1 MTENYLN
8 RLSRITVEKAGDAV
22 LWINQKGNIRH
33 VNSET
38 CNRLD
43 YEYEELIQMNI
54 LDINPEFT
62 KDRTLKA
69 FRTLRAEGS
78 YLVESSHFTKSGREI
93 PVEISGNLVVIDGE
107 EFTCS
112 FVRDITERKR
122 KESALRGAL
131 MELRELKKQEDR
143 ARELATIKNKPSFNM
158 KEGEEIQTLDTLQKE
173 YITHVLQLCSWRV
186 SGKKG
191 AALLLGM
198 NANTLISRMK
208 KLGIK
213 RSEAAV

>member
-1 MTENYLN
+1 MEDYLN
-8 RLSRITVEKAGDAV
+8 RLSRITVEKADDAI
-22 LWINQKGNIRH
+22 LWINQNGGIKH
-33 VNSET
+33 VNSEA

-43 YEYEELIQMNI
+43 YEYKDLVKMNI

-62 KDRTLKA
+62 REHLLKA
-69 FRTLRAEGS
+69 FRTLRAEGN
-78 YLVESSHFTKSGREI
+78 YLIESSHFTKSGREI
-93 PVEISGNLVVIDGE
+93 PVEISGNLVLIDGE
-107 EFTCS
+107 EYTCS

-131 MELRELKKQEDR
+131 LELRELKMEEDR
-143 ARELATIKNKPSFNM
+143 TKELATIKDTTSFSL
-158 KEGEEIQTLDTLQKE
+158 KENEEIQTLDVFQKQ
-173 YITHVLQLCSWRV
+173 YITKVLQLCNWRI

-198 NANTLISRMK
+198 NSNTLISRMK

-213 RSEAAV
+213 RSEKAV

>member
-1 MTENYLN
+1 MTEEYLN
-8 RLSRITVEKAGDAV
+8 RLSRITVEKASDAV
-22 LWINQKGNIRH
+22 LWINQKGGIRH
-33 VNSET
+33 ANSEA

-43 YEYEELIQMNI
+43 YEYEELIQLNI
-54 LDINPEFT
+54 SDINPEYT
-62 KDRTLKA
+62 QERILKA

-107 EFTCS
+107 EYTCS

-131 MELRELKKQEDR
+131 LELRELKMEEDR
-143 ARELATIKNKPSFNM
+143 TKELATIKNTPSFNL
-158 KEGEEIQTLDTLQKE
+158 KDNEEIQTLDVLQKQ
-173 YITHVLQLCSWRV
+173 YITHVLQLCNWRI

-198 NANTLISRMK
+198 NSNTLISRMK
-208 KLGIK
+208 KLGIG
-213 RSEAAV
+213 RSEEAV

>member
-1 MTENYLN
+1 MTNEYLN
-8 RLSRITVEKAGDAV
+8 RLSRITVEKASDAI
-22 LWINQKGNIRH
+22 LWINQKGEIKH
-33 VNSET
+33 VNSEA

-43 YEYEELIQMNI
+43 YEYEELTQMNI
-54 LDINPEFT
+54 FDINPEFT
-62 KDRTLKA
+62 EERTQKA

-78 YLVESSHFTKSGREI
+78 YLVESSHFSKSGREI
-93 PVEISGNLVVIDGE
+93 PVEISGNLVIIDGVE
-107 EFTCS
+107 YTCS
-112 FVRDITERKR
+112 FVRDITVRKR

-131 MELRELKKQEDR
+131 LELRSLKMEEDR
-143 ARELATIKNKPSFNM
+143 AKELETIENTNSFTIG
-158 KEGEEIQTLDTLQKE
+158 GEDDIQTLDAFQKQ
-173 YITHVLQLCSWRV
+173 YITQILQLCNWRV

-213 RSEAAV
+213 RSEEAI

>member
-1 MTENYLN
+1 MTNDYLS
-8 RLSRITVEKAGDAV
+8 RLSRITVEKASDAI
-22 LWINQKGNIRH
+22 LWINQKGEIKH

-38 CNRLD
+38 CSRLD
-43 YEYEELIQMNI
+43 YEYEQLVQMNI

-62 KDRTLKA
+62 QERTLKA

-78 YLVESSHFTKSGREI
+78 YLVESSHFTKNGKEI
-93 PVEISGNLVVIDGE
+93 SVEISGNLVVIDGE
-107 EFTCS
+107 EYTCS

-131 MELRELKKQEDR
+131 LELRELKMQEDR
-143 ARELATIKNKPSFNM
+143 ARELETIKDTNPFSS
-158 KEGEEIQTLDTLQKE
+158 KESEEIQTLDALQKQ
-173 YITHVLQLCSWRV
+173 YITHVLQLCNWRV

-208 KLGIK
+208 KLGIR
-213 RSEAAV
+213 RSEEAI

>member
-1 MTENYLN
+1 MTNDYLS
-8 RLSRITVEKAGDAV
+8 RLSSITVEKASDAI
-22 LWINQKGNIRH
+22 LWINQKGEIKH

-43 YEYEELIQMNI
+43 YEYEQLVQMNI

-62 KDRTLKA
+62 QERTLKA

-78 YLVESSHFTKSGREI
+78 YLIESSHFTKNGKEI

-107 EFTCS
+107 EYTCS

-131 MELRELKKQEDR
+131 LELRELKMQEDR
-143 ARELATIKNKPSFNM
+143 TRELETIKDTNPFATQAN
-158 KEGEEIQTLDTLQKE
+158 EEIQTLDALQKQ
-173 YITHVLQLCSWRV
+173 YITHVLQLCNWRV

-208 KLGIK
+208 KLGIR
-213 RSEAAV
+213 RSEEAV

>member
-1 MTENYLN
+1 MTEDYLN
-8 RLSRITVEKAGDAV
+8 RLSRITVEKSGDAV
-22 LWINQKGNIRH
+22 LWINQKGQIKH
-33 VNSET
+33 VNSEA

-43 YEYEELIQMNI
+43 YEYKELVRMNI
-54 LDINPEFT
+54 SEINPEFT
-62 KDRTLKA
+62 GERTLRA

-78 YLVESSHFTKSGREI
+78 YLLESSHFTKSGREI

-107 EFTCS
+107 EYTCS

-131 MELRELKKQEDR
+131 MELRDLKKQEDR
-143 ARELATIKNKPSFNM
+143 AKELATIKDKPSFAL
-158 KEGEEIQTLDTLQKE
+158 KENEEIQTLDALQKQ
-173 YITHVLQLCSWRV
+173 YITHVLKLCKWRV

-208 KLGIK
+208 KLGIR
-213 RSEAAV
+213 RSEESV

>member
-1 MTENYLN
+1 MTEEYLN
-8 RLSRITVEKAGDAV
+8 RLSRITVEKASDAI
-22 LWINQKGNIRH
+22 LWINQKGEIKH

-43 YEYEELIQMNI
+43 YEYDELIGMNI

-62 KDRTLKA
+62 HERTLRA

-78 YLVESSHFTKSGREI
+78 YLVESSHFTKNGKEI

-107 EFTCS
+107 EYTCS

-131 MELRELKKQEDR
+131 LELRELKMQEDR
-143 ARELATIKNKPSFNM
+143 NKELITIQGTKSFTA
-158 KEGEEIQTLDTLQKE
+158 KEDEEIQTLDALQKQ
-173 YITHVLQLCSWRV
+173 YITRILKLCNWRV

-198 NANTLISRMK
+198 NSNTLISRMK

-213 RSEAAV
+213 RSEEAI

>member
-1 MTENYLN
+1 MTEDYLN

-22 LWINQKGNIRH
+22 LWINPKGDIRH
-33 VNSET
+33 VNSEA

-43 YEYEELIQMNI
+43 YEYEELVQMNI

-62 KDRTLKA
+62 QERTLKA

-78 YLVESSHFTKSGREI
+78 YLVESSHFTKNGREI
-93 PVEISGNLVVIDGE
+93 PVEISGNLVIIDGE
-107 EFTCS
+107 EYTCS

-131 MELRELKKQEDR
+131 MELRELKQQEDR
-143 ARELATIKNKPSFNM
+143 AKELATIKDKPSFYL
-158 KEGEEIQTLDTLQKE
+158 KENEEIQTLDALQKQ
-173 YITHVLQLCSWRV
+173 YITHVLQLCNWRI

-213 RSEAAV
+213 RSEEAI

>member
-1 MTENYLN
+1 MTNEYLS
-8 RLSRITVEKAGDAV
+8 RLSRITVEKASDAI
-22 LWINQKGNIRH
+22 LWINQKGEIKH

-43 YEYEELIQMNI
+43 YEYEQLVQMNI

-62 KDRTLKA
+62 KERTLRA

-78 YLVESSHFTKSGREI
+78 YLVESSHFTKNGKEI

-107 EFTCS
+107 EYTCS

-131 MELRELKKQEDR
+131 LELRELKMQEDR
-143 ARELATIKNKPSFNM
+143 AKELETIKNIKPFTTQAN
-158 KEGEEIQTLDTLQKE
+158 EEIQTLDALQKQ
-173 YITHVLQLCSWRV
+173 YITQVLQLCNWRV

-208 KLGIK
+208 KLGIR
-213 RSEAAV
+213 RSEEAV

>member
-1 MTENYLN
+1 MTEDYLS
-8 RLSRITVEKAGDAV
+8 RLSRITVEKASDAV
-22 LWINQKGNIRH
+22 LWINQKGAIKH
-33 VNSET
+33 ANSEA

-43 YEYEELIQMNI
+43 YEYKELIEMNI
-54 LDINPEFT
+54 SDINPEFT
-62 KDRTLKA
+62 QERTLRA
-69 FRTLRAEGS
+69 FRILRAEGS
-78 YLVESSHFTKSGREI
+78 YLVKSSHFTKNGREI

-107 EFTCS
+107 EYTCS

-131 MELRELKKQEDR
+131 LELRELKIREDR
-143 ARELATIKNKPSFNM
+143 AQELATIKETTSFIPKKN
-158 KEGEEIQTLDTLQKE
+158 EEIQTLDALQKQ
-173 YITHVLQLCSWRV
+173 YITHILQLCDWRV

-198 NANTLISRMK
+198 NANTLISRIK

-213 RSEAAV
+213 RSGEVI